1 MRRCL
6 RLFPKTYERG
16 AKVIVE
22 APRAYTEKILVSSSC
37 N

>member
-1 MRRCL
+1 MRRFL

-16 AKVIVE
+16 AEVIVE
-22 APRAYTEKILVSSSC
+22 ARRAYTEKISVSSSC